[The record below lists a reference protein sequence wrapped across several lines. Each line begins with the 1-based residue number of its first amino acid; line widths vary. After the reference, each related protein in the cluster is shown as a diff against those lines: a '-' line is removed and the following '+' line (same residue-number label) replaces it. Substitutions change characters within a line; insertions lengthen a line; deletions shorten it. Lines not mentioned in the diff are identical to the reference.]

1 MIWNIIKLLVAV
13 YIIKTCVIDNE
24 LVISFENTIKSQFQH
39 LFGKKEDK

>member
-24 LVISFENTIKSQFQH
+24 LVLSFENTIKEQFH
-39 LFGKKEDK
+39 RIFSKKEDK